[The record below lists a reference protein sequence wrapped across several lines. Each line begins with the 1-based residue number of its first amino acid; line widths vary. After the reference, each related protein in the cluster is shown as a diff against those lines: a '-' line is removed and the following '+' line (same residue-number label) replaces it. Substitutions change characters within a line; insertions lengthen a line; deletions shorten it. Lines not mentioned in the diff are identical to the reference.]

1 MNGACYSSI
10 MNTTAN
16 PESGFDTTL
25 MIDCGSVVARLR
37 IMARMTE
44 IDGVG
49 AEMVQ
54 RSSTGNGDAERAP
67 AIAGKR
73 ADAGWLTPAGDL
85 AVPWLVV
92 YGHGP
97 ECEEMG
103 HAIARRCEA
112 RGVRPHLRPL
122 DEVLPDELGWFPS
135 LVLVVPS
142 GPIFRTFRGIDRKI
156 AELTAAYRLRRPGG
170 RQLLNPRTERW
181 YAAGVMQVFHPEDAL
196 GHPGVRKALDL
207 ACAAHEVNAVEDLDD
222 VDIFAVYQPGA
233 APRKDQ
239 LNSSLGYLWTQL
251 APWGIESPDQAHEI
265 KEFID
270 QRRQLYEDPKRYK
283 AMYRP
288 VPQLPD
294 MNHLVLVLE
303 GKLDARPAGLQ
314 TLPDQDRQRAE
325 TSFVESS
332 ARAVR
337 DLVNELTEK
346 FPYFARPQHREG
358 RKGSRKD
365 LHNLYRALRS
375 ITSNS

>member
-1 MNGACYSSI
+1 
-10 MNTTAN
+10 
-16 PESGFDTTL
+16 
-25 MIDCGSVVARLR
+25 
-37 IMARMTE
+37 MARMTE

-54 RSSTGNGDAERAP
+54 RSGTGNGDAEQAG

-73 ADAGWLTPAGDL
+73 ADADWLTPAGDL

-103 HAIARRCEA
+103 RAIARRCQA
-112 RGVRPHLRPL
+112 RGVRPHICPL
-122 DEVLPDELGWFPS
+122 DEVVWDDLGLFPS

-142 GPIFRTFRGIDRKI
+142 GPIFRTFRGTDRKI
-156 AELTAAYRLRRPGG
+156 AELSETYRRRRPGG

-181 YAAGVMQVFHPEDAL
+181 YAAGVMQVFHPKDAL
-196 GHPGVRKALDL
+196 GQPGVRTALDL
-207 ACAAHEVNAVEDLDD
+207 ACVAHEVDTVEDLDD
-222 VDIFAVYQPGA
+222 VDIFEVYEPGSV
-233 APRKDQ
+233 PKKDQ

-251 APWGIESPDQAHEI
+251 ALWGIDTLDQAHEI

-270 QRRQLYEDPKRYK
+270 QRRLLYEDPKRYR

-303 GKLDARPAGLQ
+303 GKLDARPAALQ
-314 TLPDQDRQRAE
+314 TLPEQDRQRAE

-337 DLVNELTEK
+337 DLVNDLTDK
-346 FPYFARPQHREG
+346 FTYFARPPHREG

-365 LHNLYRALRS
+365 LHTLYRALRS